1 MFHTRRASVL
11 FFRMGLDDGLV
22 KRKDADG
29 VGNGDRY
36 KKNSEM
42 RTGSSFPASSLRRA
56 GGPQPS
62 FKGCAA
68 IKTGGDAILVE
79 DDFCGTP

>member
-1 MFHTRRASVL
+1 M
-11 FFRMGLDDGLV
+11 FRMGLDDGFV
-22 KRKDADG
+22 ERTDADG
-29 VGNGDRY
+29 AGSGDRC